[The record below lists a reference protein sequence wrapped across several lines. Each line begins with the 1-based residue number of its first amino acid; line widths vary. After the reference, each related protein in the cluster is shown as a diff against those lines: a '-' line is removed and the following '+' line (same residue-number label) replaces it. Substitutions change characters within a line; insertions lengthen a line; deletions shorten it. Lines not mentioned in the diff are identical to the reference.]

1 MLLAILGLAGGLMLL
16 PGPVRIGHVGFDT
29 NTLLVSA
36 MMLLLGH
43 QLVSLGTVAKIYA
56 VQIGLHPQSRSSD
69 AVRNVFRLESWALAG
84 LLLSLAGLALLGFG
98 IFVWNRVGFGPLS
111 YPGSLRI
118 VIPAVTLIMLGM
130 QVIYTS
136 FLISMVSRAHA

>member
-1 MLLAILGLAGGLMLL
+1 
-16 PGPVRIGHVGFDT
+16 
-29 NTLLVSA
+29 LLVCA

-56 VQIGLHPQSRSSD
+56 VQIGLHPQSRTSD
-69 AVRNVFRLESWALAG
+69 ALRTVFRLESWAMVG
-84 LLLSLAGLALLGFG
+84 LLLSLAGVALLGFG
-98 IFVWNRVGFGPLS
+98 VFVWNSVGFGRLS

-136 FLISMVSRAHA
+136 FLISMVSRTHA